1 MPMLN
6 DLSRERYEQ
15 SVNEP
20 FCPPRSVSTHSGLES
35 DPALRIAHALEYIA
49 AQLGQINLKIDGRG
63 TIDQR
68 LTEADNTTG
77 SRGFD

>member
-6 DLSRERYEQ
+6 DLSRERFAQ

-20 FCPPRSVSTHSGLES
+20 FCPPRAVTAHTGLET

-49 AQLGQINLKIDGRG
+49 AQLGQINSKIK
-63 TIDQR
+63 TVA
-68 LTEADNTTG
+68 LEVKL
-77 SRGFD
+77 SEF